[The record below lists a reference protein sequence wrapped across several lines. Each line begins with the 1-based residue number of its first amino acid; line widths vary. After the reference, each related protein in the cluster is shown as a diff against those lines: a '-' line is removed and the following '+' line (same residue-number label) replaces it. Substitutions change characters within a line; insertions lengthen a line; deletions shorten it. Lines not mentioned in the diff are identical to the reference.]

1 MKKQFYILTTA
12 DVVDKYESLTSED
25 FIRSL
30 VKSDIHALIVG
41 DISLSDTDVEGL
53 DWLWILEDEIKNY
66 ILTITNNK
74 TLWSN

>member
-30 VKSDIHALIVG
+30 IKSDIHALIIG
-41 DISLSDTDVEGL
+41 DISLSDTELNGCE
-53 DWLWILEDEIKNY
+53 WLWILEDKIKQY
-66 ILTITNNK
+66 ILTLTNN
-74 TLWSN
+74 TL

>member
-12 DVVDKYESLTSED
+12 DVVDKYENLNIED
-25 FIRSL
+25 FIHSL
-30 VKSDIHALIVG
+30 EKSDIHALIIG
-41 DISLSDTDVEGL
+41 DISFSDTEVKGL
-53 DWLWILEDEIKNY
+53 DWLWILEDEIKQH